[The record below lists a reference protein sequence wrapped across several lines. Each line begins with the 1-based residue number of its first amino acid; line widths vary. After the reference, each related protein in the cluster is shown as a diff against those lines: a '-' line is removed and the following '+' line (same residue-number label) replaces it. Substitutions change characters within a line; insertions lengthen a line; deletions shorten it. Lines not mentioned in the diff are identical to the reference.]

1 MVYLNFTNL
10 DSETQERLLS
20 VSKEDVESR
29 FGEQLRQFAETH
41 DKEYDGLLEDE
52 AIRNLYNYD
61 FVFHM

>member
-29 FGEQLRQFAETH
+29 SGTEMRQFAQTH
-41 DKEYDGLLEDE
+41 GLDYDGLLEDE
-52 AIRNLYNYD
+52 TMRNLYNYD